1 MHRACYCNAC
11 SIHPISLKY
20 PRAVLFQKWI
30 NYAFPWDSWDS
41 FPNELTT
48 LFPWDLAA
56 SIPHLHVLHL
66 PLLRVRLDWSFQP
79 ISKLKYLTFQFHVSC
94 LCMKEF
100 TFFFLN
106 LTISCTVFFI
116 SSFVLLILIFF
127 YYQHRQREVKNNNRV
142 LKNI

>member
-100 TFFFLN
+100 TFFLN